1 MNKFFIWLASILGTI
16 LIIVVAGV
24 VIYNNS
30 PEFKNWVNG
39 LKDKIEKPK
48 DDKSKEDETN
58 KDNKEEVAGAT
69 VMFENNQLIVVI
81 S

>member
-1 MNKFFIWLASILGTI
+1 MNKFLIWLASILGTI

-24 VIYNNS
+24 VVYNNS
-30 PEFKNWVNG
+30 PKFKNWVDG

-48 DDKSKEDETN
+48 DDEPTDESKDEN
-58 KDNKEEVAGAT
+58 KTEVAGAT